1 VAALDEP
8 TFEIAC
14 TVNGTAVHACVPVRR
29 SLVDWLRH
37 DVGLTGSHVGC
48 EHGVCGACH
57 VVVDGRV
64 VRGCLML
71 AVQAD
76 GQSIETI
83 ENPAA
88 SREIRALQQAFFK
101 RAALQCGYCTA
112 GMILQAA
119 ELLAETQSRGRERIR
134 EALSGNY
141 CRCTGYHAI
150 VDAVES
156 AAARLRETSSY
167 QTDEPCASSSGGS

>member
-1 VAALDEP
+1 MTNLEP
-8 TFEIAC
+8 MADIAC
-14 TVNGTAVHACVPVRR
+14 EVNGMKVEQRVPVRR

-37 DVGLTGSHVGC
+37 DLGLTGSHVGC
-48 EHGVCGACH
+48 EQGVCGACH
-57 VVVDGRV
+57 VVVGGRV

-83 ENPAA
+83 DKADP
-88 SREIRALQQAFFK
+88 SRTVRALQEAFYV
-101 RAALQCGYCTA
+101 RAALQCGYCTP

-119 ELLAETQSRGRERIR
+119 ELLASNPGPTRADVR

-150 VDAVES
+150 VDAVQEAS
-156 AAARLRETSSY
+156 RRLSGEISNEGE
-167 QTDEPCASSSGGS
+167 QTRPR

>member
-1 VAALDEP
+1 MLPPDEP
-8 TFEIAC
+8 TAEIAC
-14 TVNGTAVHACVPVRR
+14 TVNGEAIRTQVPLRR

-57 VVVDGRV
+57 VRVDGQV

-76 GQSIETI
+76 GAAVETI
-83 ENPAA
+83 EGCRDALTL
-88 SREIRALQQAFFK
+88 ALQDAFF
-101 RAALQCGYCTA
+101 RHAALQCGFCTP

-119 ELLAETQSRGRERIR
+119 ELLAHNPAPSRAEVR

-141 CRCTGYHAI
+141 CRCTGYQPI
-150 VDAVES
+150 IDAVMS
-156 AAARLRETSSY
+156 LRAATPPELPSE
-167 QTDEPCASSSGGS
+167 